1 MFVRH
6 FLSSKLKTFIPL
18 NLPCCYSFERYF
30 SRRTSKTSKSPQD
43 VYNCNIRINEL
54 AREGKLQ
61 SARKVFDEMLHRDVV
76 SWNSMIT
83 AYWQN
88 GCLSESKKL
97 FLSMPERTVVSWN
110 SMIAGCVE
118 NDCIDDAY
126 LYFSTMPE
134 KNVASW
140 NAMISGYVKHG
151 MVEEAARLFDEMPR
165 KNVISYTATIDGYM
179 RRREIDKARSLFDRM
194 PQKNEVSW
202 TVMINGY
209 VENECFDEAK
219 ELFEK
224 MPAKNKNVVAIT
236 AMVIG
241 YCKEGRVEEGRILF
255 DGILCKDSVAYNAM
269 ISGYA
274 QNGRNEEAL
283 KLLVEMLRMSLRPDQ
298 SSCASVLSACAALA
312 SPLVGRQTHAVVIK
326 FGVDSVVSICN
337 ALITMYS
344 KCGSIFECEL
354 AFELITSP
362 DLVSW
367 NTIIAAFAQHGLYAK
382 AVAYLEQM
390 VLRGCEPDGIT
401 FLSLL
406 SACAHAGLV
415 SESISWFDSMV
426 KNYNITL
433 RPEHYA
439 CLIDILGRAGQLD
452 KAYNII
458 QEMPFEADLAAWGAL
473 LAGCRAHS
481 NVELGQLAGEKVMEL
496 GGDSSGPYIMLSNIY
511 AEAGMWGEVTRVRGL
526 MKEHGIKKKPAYS
539 WTEIEN
545 KVHYFLG
552 GDISHPN
559 IQEIRTALKWMNL
572 QMKFQ
577 EKVLDFTD
585 FYFLDELECTCI

>member
-1 MFVRH
+1 
-6 FLSSKLKTFIPL
+6 
-18 NLPCCYSFERYF
+18 
-30 SRRTSKTSKSPQD
+30 
-43 VYNCNIRINEL
+43 
-54 AREGKLQ
+54 
-61 SARKVFDEMLHRDVV
+61 
-76 SWNSMIT
+76 
-83 AYWQN
+83 
-88 GCLSESKKL
+88 
-97 FLSMPERTVVSWN
+97 MPERTIVSWN

-118 NDCIDDAY
+118 NDCIDDASM
-126 LYFSTMPE
+126 YFSSMSE
-134 KNVASW
+134 RNISSW
-140 NAMISGYVKHG
+140 NAMISGYVKYG
-151 MVEEAARLFDEMPR
+151 MTEEAAKLFGEMPK
-165 KNVISYTATIDGYM
+165 KNVISYTAMIDGYM
-179 RRREIDKARSLFDRM
+179 KKGEIDKARSLFDSM

-202 TVMINGY
+202 TVMISGY
-209 VENECFDEAK
+209 VENERFDEAK
-219 ELFEK
+219 DLFQK
-224 MPAKNKNVVAIT
+224 MPAKNKNVVAMT
-236 AMVIG
+236 AMVVG
-241 YCKEGRVEEGRILF
+241 YSKEGRVDEGRILF
-255 DGILCKDSVAYNAM
+255 DGILFKDNVAYNAM

-274 QNGRNEEAL
+274 QNGLSEEAL

-298 SSCASVLSACAALA
+298 TSCASVLSACAALA
-312 SPLVGRQTHAVVIK
+312 SPVAGRETHAVVIK
-326 FGVDSVVSICN
+326 LGADSNVSACN

-367 NTIIAAFAQHGLYAK
+367 NTIIAAFAQHGLYEK
-382 AVAYLEQM
+382 AVAFLERM

-415 SESISWFDSMV
+415 GQSISWFDSMM
-426 KNYNITL
+426 KDYRISP

-452 KAYNII
+452 KAYKII
-458 QEMPFEADLAAWGAL
+458 QELPFEADLAAWGAL

-511 AEAGMWGEVTRVRGL
+511 AEAGMWGEVRRVRGL
-526 MKEHGIKKKPAYS
+526 MREHGIRKQPAYS
-539 WTEIEN
+539 WMEIEN

-559 IQEIRTALKWMNL
+559 IQEIRKTLKQMNL
-572 QMKFQ
+572 QMKFL
-577 EKVLDFTD
+577 EKVLDFTE
-585 FYFLDELECTCI
+585 YLLPG

>member
-6 FLSSKLKTFIPL
+6 FPSSKLKTF
-18 NLPCCYSFERYF
+18 LPCFSTFERYS
-30 SRRTSKTSKSPQD
+30 SRRTSKPPKSPQL
-43 VYNCNIRINEL
+43 VYASNIKINEL
-54 AREGKLQ
+54 ARQGKLQ
-61 SARKVFDEMLHRDVV
+61 QARKVFDEMLQRDVV

-88 GCLSESKKL
+88 GYLDESKKL
-97 FLSMPERTVVSWN
+97 FVSMPEMTVVTWN

-118 NDCIDDAY
+118 NDRIDSATM
-126 LYFSTMPE
+126 YFRTMPE
-134 KNVASW
+134 RNIGSW
-140 NAMISGYVKHG
+140 NAMISGYVKYG
-151 MVEEAARLFDEMPR
+151 MMEEAARLFDEMPK
-165 KNVISYTATIDGYM
+165 KNVISYTAMIDGYM
-179 RRREIDKARSLFDRM
+179 KKGEIDKARSLFDRM
-194 PQKNEVSW
+194 PHKNEVSW
-202 TVMINGY
+202 TVMISGY
-209 VENECFDEAK
+209 VENECFDEANK
-219 ELFEK
+219 LFQK
-224 MPAKNKNVVAIT
+224 MPDKNENVVAMT
-236 AMVIG
+236 AMVAG

-255 DGILCKDSVAYNAM
+255 DGILFKDSVAYNAM

-274 QNGRNEEAL
+274 HNGRGEEAV

-298 SSCASVLSACAALA
+298 SSCASVLSACADLA
-312 SPLVGRQTHAVVIK
+312 SPIAGRQTHAVVIK
-326 FGVDSVVSICN
+326 HGADSNVSACN

-354 AFELITSP
+354 AFELIMSP

-367 NTIIAAFAQHGLYAK
+367 NTIIAAFAQHGLYEK
-382 AVAYLEQM
+382 AVAFLERM

-415 SESISWFDSMV
+415 SQSVSWFDSMM
-426 KNYNITL
+426 KNYKITP

-458 QEMPFEADLAAWGAL
+458 QESPFEADLASWGAL

-481 NVELGQLAGEKVMEL
+481 NVELGQLAAERVMEL

-511 AEAGMWGEVTRVRGL
+511 AEAGMWREVTRVRGL
-526 MKEHGIKKKPAYS
+526 MKEHGIRKQPAYS
-539 WTEIEN
+539 WIEIEN

-552 GDISHPN
+552 ADISHPR
-559 IQEIRTALKWMNL
+559 ILEIRTALKQMNL

-585 FYFLDELECTCI
+585 FYFLDELNCTCN

>member
-1 MFVRH
+1 MFISH
-6 FLSSKLKTFIPL
+6 FPSSKLKSILKFA
-18 NLPCCYSFERYF
+18 RYF
-30 SRRTSKTSKSPQD
+30 SRRSSKPSKSPQV
-43 VYNCNIRINEL
+43 VYACNIRINTL
-54 AREGKLQ
+54 AREGKLRL
-61 SARKVFDEMLHRDVV
+61 ARKVFDEMSQRDAV

-88 GCLSESKKL
+88 GYLNESKKL
-97 FLSMPERTVVSWN
+97 FVSMPVRTVVSWN

-118 NDCIDDAY
+118 NDCIDDANM
-126 LYFSTMPE
+126 YFRTMPE
-134 KNVASW
+134 KNISSW
-140 NAMISGYVKHG
+140 NAMISGYVKYG
-151 MVEEAARLFDEMPR
+151 MVEEASRLFDEMPK
-165 KNVISYTATIDGYM
+165 KNVISYTAMIDGYM
-179 RRREIDKARSLFDRM
+179 EKGVIGKARLLFDRM

-202 TVMINGY
+202 TVMISGY

-219 ELFEK
+219 ELFQK
-224 MPAKNKNVVAIT
+224 MPAKNKNVVAMT
-236 AMVIG
+236 AMIVG

-255 DGILCKDSVAYNAM
+255 DGILSKDSVAYNAM

-274 QNGRNEEAL
+274 QNGCSEEAV

-326 FGVDSVVSICN
+326 LGVDSNVSVCN

-354 AFELITSP
+354 AFELITNP

-367 NTIIAAFAQHGLYAK
+367 NTIISAFAQHGLYKK

-415 SESISWFDSMV
+415 SESVSWFDSMM
-426 KNYNITL
+426 KNYKITP
-433 RPEHYA
+433 RHEHYS

-458 QEMPFEADLAAWGAL
+458 QEMPVEADLAAWGAL

-481 NVELGQLAGEKVMEL
+481 NVELGKLAGEKVMEL

-526 MKEHGIKKKPAYS
+526 MKEHGIKKQPAYS

-552 GDISHPN
+552 GDTSHPN
-559 IQEIRTALKWMNL
+559 IQEIRTALKRMNL

-585 FYFLDELECTCI
+585 FLLPG

>member
-1 MFVRH
+1 MFSRH
-6 FLSSKLKTFIPL
+6 FPSSKLSTF
-18 NLPCCYSFERYF
+18 LPCFRTFERF
-30 SRRTSKTSKSPQD
+30 SSRKPPKSPQLI
-43 VYNCNIRINEL
+43 YASNLRINTL
-54 AREGKLQ
+54 ARGGKIQ
-61 SARKVFDEMLHRDVV
+61 SARKVFDEMSQRDVV

-88 GCLSESKKL
+88 GYLNESKKL
-97 FLSMPERTVVSWN
+97 FVSMPERTIVSWN

-126 LYFSTMPE
+126 MYFSTMPE
-134 KNVASW
+134 RNISSW
-140 NAMISGYVKHG
+140 NAMVSGYVKHG
-151 MVEEAARLFDEMPR
+151 MVEEAARLFNEMPK
-165 KNVISYTATIDGYM
+165 KNVISYTAMIDGYM
-179 RRREIDKARSLFDRM
+179 EKGEIDKARSLFDRM

-202 TVMINGY
+202 TVMISGY

-219 ELFEK
+219 DLFQN
-224 MPAKNKNVVAIT
+224 MPAKNKNVVAMT
-236 AMVIG
+236 AMVVG

-255 DGILCKDSVAYNAM
+255 DGILSKDSVAYNAM

-274 QNGRNEEAL
+274 QNGRSEEAL

-298 SSCASVLSACAALA
+298 TSCASILSACAALA
-312 SPLVGRQTHAVVIK
+312 SPVAGRQTHAIVVK
-326 FGVDSVVSICN
+326 LGADSNVSACN

-344 KCGSIFECEL
+344 KCGSIFEW
-354 AFELITSP
+354 
-362 DLVSW
+362 LVS
-367 NTIIAAFAQHGLYAK
+367 QS
-382 AVAYLEQM
+382 V
-390 VLRGCEPDGIT
+390 
-401 FLSLL
+401 
-406 SACAHAGLV
+406 
-415 SESISWFDSMV
+415 SWFDSMM
-426 KNYNITL
+426 KNYKITP

-458 QEMPFEADLAAWGAL
+458 QELPFEADLAAWGAL

-481 NVELGQLAGEKVMEL
+481 NVELGKLAGEKVMEL

-526 MKEHGIKKKPAYS
+526 MKEHGIRKQPAYS

-559 IQEIRTALKWMNL
+559 IQEIRTALKQMNL
-572 QMKFQ
+572 QMKFH
-577 EKVLDFTD
+577 EKVLDFTE
-585 FYFLDELECTCI
+585 FYFQDELKYTCNLDAL

>member
-1 MFVRH
+1 MFSRH
-6 FLSSKLKTFIPL
+6 FPSSKLSTF
-18 NLPCCYSFERYF
+18 LPCFRTFERF
-30 SRRTSKTSKSPQD
+30 SSRKPPKSPQLI
-43 VYNCNIRINEL
+43 YASNLRINTL
-54 AREGKLQ
+54 ARGGKIQ
-61 SARKVFDEMLHRDVV
+61 SARKVFDEMSQRDVV

-88 GCLSESKKL
+88 GYLNESKKL
-97 FLSMPERTVVSWN
+97 FVSMPERTIVSWN

-126 LYFSTMPE
+126 MYFSTMPE
-134 KNVASW
+134 RNISSW
-140 NAMISGYVKHG
+140 NAMVSGYVKHG
-151 MVEEAARLFDEMPR
+151 MVEEAARLFNEMPK
-165 KNVISYTATIDGYM
+165 KNVISYTAMIDGYM
-179 RRREIDKARSLFDRM
+179 EKGEIDKARSLFDRM

-202 TVMINGY
+202 TVMISGY

-219 ELFEK
+219 DLFQN
-224 MPAKNKNVVAIT
+224 MPAKNKSVVAMT
-236 AMVIG
+236 AMAVG
-241 YCKEGRVEEGRILF
+241 YFKEGRVEEGRILF
-255 DGILCKDSVAYNAM
+255 DRILSKDSVAYNAM

-274 QNGRNEEAL
+274 QNGRSEEAL

-298 SSCASVLSACAALA
+298 TSCASILSACAALA
-312 SPLVGRQTHAVVIK
+312 SPVAGRQTHAIVVK
-326 FGVDSVVSICN
+326 LGADSNVSACN

-367 NTIIAAFAQHGLYAK
+367 NTIITAFAQHGLYEK
-382 AVAYLEQM
+382 AVAFLEQM

-415 SESISWFDSMV
+415 SQSVSWFDSMM
-426 KNYNITL
+426 KNYKITP

-458 QEMPFEADLAAWGAL
+458 QELPFEADLAAWGAL

-481 NVELGQLAGEKVMEL
+481 NVELGKLAGEKVMEL

-526 MKEHGIKKKPAYS
+526 MKEHGIRKQPAYS

-559 IQEIRTALKWMNL
+559 IQEIRTALKQMNL
-572 QMKFQ
+572 QMKFH
-577 EKVLDFTD
+577 EKVLDFTE
-585 FYFLDELECTCI
+585 FYFQDELKYTCNLDAL